1 MWVYWSDWP
10 HCSLSPNGSGNK
22 LSIHVGMCKCWGIC
36 TAHGSMSYKCCRIA
50 TLDDVGQIAV
60 IVLGP
65 HDERMRLD
73 GGCCQT
79 VR

>member
-1 MWVYWSDWP
+1 MSE
-10 HCSLSPNGSGNK
+10 CAS
-22 LSIHVGMCKCWGIC
+22 VGG
-36 TAHGSMSYKCCRIA
+36 TAHGSMRIA

-65 HDERMRLD
+65 HDERMILD

-79 VR
+79 VQ